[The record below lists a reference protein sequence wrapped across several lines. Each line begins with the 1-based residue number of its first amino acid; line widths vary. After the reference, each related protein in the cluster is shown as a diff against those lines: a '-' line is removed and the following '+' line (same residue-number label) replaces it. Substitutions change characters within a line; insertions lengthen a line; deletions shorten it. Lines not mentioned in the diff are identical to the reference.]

1 MVPPQCRGTVS
12 SSAALLVR
20 FHYCGWEVGVKAES
34 CGAFGKW
41 GTILRREASSSPELS
56 A

>member
-1 MVPPQCRGTVS
+1 MVPPLCRGTVFFRC
-12 SSAALLVR
+12 AAPVR

-41 GTILRREASSSPELS
+41 GTILRREASSSPELL